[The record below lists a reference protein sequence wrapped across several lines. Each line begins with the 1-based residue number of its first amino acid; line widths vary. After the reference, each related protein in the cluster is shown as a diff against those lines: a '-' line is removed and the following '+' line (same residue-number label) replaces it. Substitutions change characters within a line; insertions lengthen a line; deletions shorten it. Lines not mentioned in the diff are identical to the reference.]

1 MNDQLK
7 LTNGQVVD
15 AVFIGLD
22 SEGTGQYGNWFKYS
36 LKVNGQEVI
45 YFANDNQKLIFD
57 SLKRDEAF
65 KFGKVKHENSKGVYH
80 KVERVAGD
88 TPTTTATTTT
98 TTNNSTTSNDT
109 RTFSQREASIVAGV
123 AVKVA
128 GWSIAP
134 GSFTEEELL
143 SRSKVVL
150 SVLSKLETNLLHQ
163 QVEELFGAT
172 DDE

>member
-1 MNDQLK
+1 MDDQLK
-7 LTNGQVVD
+7 LNNGQVVD
-15 AVFIGLD
+15 AVFLGLD

-36 LKVNGQEVI
+36 LKVNGRDMI
-45 YFANDNQKLIFD
+45 YFANDNQKPIFD
-57 SLKRDEAF
+57 NLKRDEAF
-65 KFGKVKHENSKGVYH
+65 KFGKIKKENAKGTYH
-80 KVERVAGD
+80 KVERVASD
-88 TPTTTATTTT
+88 TPATT

-143 SRSKVVL
+143 NRSKVVL
-150 SVLSKLETNLLHQ
+150 SVLNKLETDLLTQ
-163 QVEELFGAT
+163 QVEEIF
-172 DDE
+172 E

>member
-7 LTNGQVVD
+7 LNNGQVVD
-15 AVFIGLD
+15 AVFLGLD

-36 LKVNGQEVI
+36 LKVDGKEMI
-45 YFANDNQKLIFD
+45 YFANDNQKVIFD
-57 SLKRDEAF
+57 SLKTNESF

-80 KVERVAGD
+80 KVEKVASD
-88 TPTTTATTTT
+88 TPATTTT
-98 TTNNSTTSNDT
+98 TTTTSNSTTSNDT

-134 GSFTEEELL
+134 GSFTEQELL
-143 SRSKVVL
+143 NRSKVVL
-150 SVLSKLETNLLHQ
+150 SVLGKLETNLLNQ
-163 QVEELFGAT
+163 EIEEIF
-172 DDE
+172 E

>member
-7 LTNGQVVD
+7 LNNGQVVD
-15 AVFIGLD
+15 AVFLGLD

-36 LKVNGQEVI
+36 LKVDGKEMI
-45 YFANDNQKLIFD
+45 YFANDNQKPIFD
-57 SLKRDEAF
+57 NLKRDEAF
-65 KFGKVKHENSKGVYH
+65 KFGKIKKENAKGTYH
-80 KVERVAGD
+80 KVERVASD
-88 TPTTTATTTT
+88 TPATTTT

-143 SRSKVVL
+143 NRSKVVL
-150 SVLSKLETNLLHQ
+150 SVLNKLETDLLTQ
-163 QVEELFGAT
+163 QVEEIF
-172 DDE
+172 E

>member
-7 LTNGQVVD
+7 LNNGQVVD
-15 AVFIGLD
+15 AVFLGLD

-36 LKVNGQEVI
+36 LKVDGKEMI
-45 YFANDNQKLIFD
+45 YFANDNQKPIFD
-57 SLKRDEAF
+57 NLKRDEAF
-65 KFGKVKHENSKGVYH
+65 KFGKIKKNAKGTYH
-80 KVERVAGD
+80 KVERVASD
-88 TPTTTATTTT
+88 TPATTTT

-134 GSFTEEELL
+134 
-143 SRSKVVL
+143 VL
-150 SVLSKLETNLLHQ
+150 Y
-163 QVEELFGAT
+163 
-172 DDE
+172 

>member
-7 LTNGQVVD
+7 LSNGQVVD
-15 AVFIGLD
+15 AVFLGLD

-36 LKVNGQEVI
+36 LKVDGKEMI
-45 YFANDNQKLIFD
+45 YFANDNQKPIFE
-57 SLKRDEAF
+57 SLKRDESF
-65 KFGKVKHENSKGVYH
+65 KFGKMKKENAKGTYH
-80 KVERVAGD
+80 KVERVDAD
-88 TPTTTATTTT
+88 TPATTTT

-134 GSFTEEELL
+134 GSFTEQELL
-143 SRSKVVL
+143 NRSKVVL
-150 SVLSKLETNLLHQ
+150 SVLNKLETDLLTQ
-163 QVEELFGAT
+163 QIEEIF
-172 DDE
+172 E

>member
-7 LTNGQVVD
+7 LNNGQVVD
-15 AVFIGLD
+15 AVFLGLD

-36 LKVNGQEVI
+36 LKVDGKEMI
-45 YFANDNQKLIFD
+45 YFANDNQKPIFD
-57 SLKRDEAF
+57 NLKRDEAF
-65 KFGKVKHENSKGVYH
+65 KFGKIKKENAKGTYH
-80 KVERVAGD
+80 KVERVASD
-88 TPTTTATTTT
+88 TPATTTT

-134 GSFTEEELL
+134 GAFTEEELFN
-143 SRSKVVL
+143 RSKVVL
-150 SVLSKLETNLLHQ
+150 SVLNKLETDLLTQ
-163 QVEELFGAT
+163 QVEEIF
-172 DDE
+172 E

>member
-7 LTNGQVVD
+7 LNNGQVVD
-15 AVFIGLD
+15 AVFLGLD

-36 LKVNGQEVI
+36 LKVDGKEMI
-45 YFANDNQKLIFD
+45 YFANDNQKPIFD
-57 SLKRDEAF
+57 NLKRDEAF
-65 KFGKVKHENSKGVYH
+65 KFGKIKKENAKGTYH
-80 KVERVAGD
+80 KVERVASD
-88 TPTTTATTTT
+88 TPATTTT

-134 GSFTEEELL
+134 GSFTEEELFN
-143 SRSKVVL
+143 RSKVVL
-150 SVLSKLETNLLHQ
+150 SVLNKLETDLLTQ
-163 QVEELFGAT
+163 QVEEIF
-172 DDE
+172 E

>member
-7 LTNGQVVD
+7 LNNGQVVD
-15 AVFIGLD
+15 AVFLGLD

-36 LKVNGQEVI
+36 LKVNGKEMI
-45 YFANDNQKLIFD
+45 YFANDNQKPIFD
-57 SLKRDEAF
+57 NLKRDEAF
-65 KFGKVKHENSKGVYH
+65 KFGKIKKENAKGTYH
-80 KVERVAGD
+80 KVERVASD
-88 TPTTTATTTT
+88 TPATT

-134 GSFTEEELL
+134 GSFTEEELFN
-143 SRSKVVL
+143 RSKVVL
-150 SVLSKLETNLLHQ
+150 SVLNKLETDLLTQ
-163 QVEELFGAT
+163 QVEEIF
-172 DDE
+172 E

>member
-7 LTNGQVVD
+7 LNNGQVVD
-15 AVFIGLD
+15 AVFLGLD

-36 LKVNGQEVI
+36 LKVDGKEMI
-45 YFANDNQKLIFD
+45 YFANDNQKTIFEN
-57 SLKRDEAF
+57 LKRDEAF
-65 KFGKVKHENSKGVYH
+65 KFGKIKKENAKGTYH
-80 KVERVAGD
+80 KVERVASD
-88 TPTTTATTTT
+88 TPATTTT

-134 GSFTEEELL
+134 GSFTEQELL
-143 SRSKVVL
+143 NRSKVVL
-150 SVLSKLETNLLHQ
+150 SVLNKLETDLLTQ
-163 QVEELFGAT
+163 QIEEIF
-172 DDE
+172 E

>member
-7 LTNGQVVD
+7 LNNGQVVD
-15 AVFIGLD
+15 AVFLGLD

-36 LKVNGQEVI
+36 LKVDGKEMI
-45 YFANDNQKLIFD
+45 YFANDNQKVIFD
-57 SLKRDEAF
+57 SLKTNESF

-80 KVERVAGD
+80 KVEKVASD
-88 TPTTTATTTT
+88 TPATTTT
-98 TTNNSTTSNDT
+98 TTSNSTTSNDT

-134 GSFTEEELL
+134 GSFTEQELL
-143 SRSKVVL
+143 NRSKVVL
-150 SVLSKLETNLLHQ
+150 SVLGKLETNLLNQ
-163 QVEELFGAT
+163 EIEEIF
-172 DDE
+172 E

>member
-7 LTNGQVVD
+7 LNNGQVVD
-15 AVFIGLD
+15 AVFLGLD

-36 LKVNGQEVI
+36 LKVDGKEMI
-45 YFANDNQKLIFD
+45 YFANDNQKPIFD
-57 SLKRDEAF
+57 NLKRDEAF
-65 KFGKVKHENSKGVYH
+65 KFGKIKKENAKGTYH
-80 KVERVAGD
+80 KVERVASD
-88 TPTTTATTTT
+88 TPATTTT

-134 GSFTEEELL
+134 GSFY
-143 SRSKVVL
+143 
-150 SVLSKLETNLLHQ
+150 
-163 QVEELFGAT
+163 
-172 DDE
+172 

>member
-7 LTNGQVVD
+7 LNNGQVVD
-15 AVFIGLD
+15 AVFLGLD

-36 LKVNGQEVI
+36 LKVDGKEMI
-45 YFANDNQKLIFD
+45 YFANDNQKPIFD
-57 SLKRDEAF
+57 NLKRDEAF
-65 KFGKVKHENSKGVYH
+65 KFGKIKKENAKGTYH
-80 KVERVAGD
+80 KVERVASD
-88 TPTTTATTTT
+88 TPATTTT
-98 TTNNSTTSNDT
+98 TTNNSTTSNDS

-143 SRSKVVL
+143 NRSKVVL
-150 SVLSKLETNLLHQ
+150 SVLNKLETDLLTQ
-163 QVEELFGAT
+163 QVEEIF
-172 DDE
+172 E

>member
-7 LTNGQVVD
+7 LNNGQVVD
-15 AVFIGLD
+15 AVFLGLD

-36 LKVNGQEVI
+36 LKVDGKEMI
-45 YFANDNQKLIFD
+45 YFANDNQKPIFD
-57 SLKRDEAF
+57 NLKRDEAF
-65 KFGKVKHENSKGVYH
+65 KFGKIKKENAKGTYH
-80 KVERVAGD
+80 KVERVASD
-88 TPTTTATTTT
+88 TPATT

-134 GSFTEEELL
+134 GSFTEEELFN
-143 SRSKVVL
+143 RSKVVL
-150 SVLSKLETNLLHQ
+150 SVLNKLETDLLTQ
-163 QVEELFGAT
+163 QIEEIF
-172 DDE
+172 E